1 MRGRVHARR
10 TLKALVADLRVTN
23 TSVPRQD
30 EKCWLAPFVPDN
42 DCFEF
47 TPVATMYEG
56 EELGYNELESIGISR
71 YVQYSV
77 LNNEQINFI
86 DKYFE

>member
-1 MRGRVHARR
+1 
-10 TLKALVADLRVTN
+10 
-23 TSVPRQD
+23 
-30 EKCWLAPFVPDN
+30 
-42 DCFEF
+42 
-47 TPVATMYEG
+47 MYEG
-56 EELGYNELESIGISR
+56 EELGYNELEAIGISR